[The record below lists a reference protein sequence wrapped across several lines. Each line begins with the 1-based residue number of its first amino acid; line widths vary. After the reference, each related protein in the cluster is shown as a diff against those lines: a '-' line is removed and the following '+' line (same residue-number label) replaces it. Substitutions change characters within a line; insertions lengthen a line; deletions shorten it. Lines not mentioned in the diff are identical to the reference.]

1 MIHPVGKR
9 HQNRSN
15 AHRRQREVAI
25 GMIAS
30 GGRQGALSAAYASEA
45 NKIHTSGFFASV
57 MANVAAMSR
66 AVRFPRKTGAK

>member
-1 MIHPVGKR
+1 MTHPVGKR

-25 GMIAS
+25 GMLAS
-30 GGRQGALSAAYASEA
+30 GGRHGQLSAAMAFEEK
-45 NKIHTSGFFASV
+45 NIRERGFFASV